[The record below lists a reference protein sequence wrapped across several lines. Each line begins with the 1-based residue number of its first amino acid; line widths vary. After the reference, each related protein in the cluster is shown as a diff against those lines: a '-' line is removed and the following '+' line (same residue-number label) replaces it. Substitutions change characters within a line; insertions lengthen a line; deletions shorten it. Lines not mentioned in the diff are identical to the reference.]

1 MVLTEEAGRQPPVA
15 FSRAYTAGA
24 AAPTPIEAGEDK
36 LTVTITAR
44 FELTRRAAQGKR
56 QLVIAAL
63 GSSPGQ
69 AIQGSQC
76 CPVNH
81 VEAAWDRIIGN
92 RKANRNSDNFFSYF
106 RIRAIHLFTRRIV
119 AAARAAPAGEKG
131 MHDCDLRRS
140 ARGRRRGARFFLFES
155 AITH

>member
-63 GSSPGQ
+63 GSSRG
-69 AIQGSQC
+69 
-76 CPVNH
+76 
-81 VEAAWDRIIGN
+81 
-92 RKANRNSDNFFSYF
+92 K
-106 RIRAIHLFTRRIV
+106 
-119 AAARAAPAGEKG
+119 
-131 MHDCDLRRS
+131 RS
-140 ARGRRRGARFFLFES
+140 RGAN
-155 AITH
+155 AAQ